1 MKTLAGAD
9 RTIERRAKTVLG
21 VTLLLAVAIIYLGI
35 YGMRTLNQSGFDDAK
50 GFWLIY
56 DAGRSAERNSD
67 QDAELLRS
75 LPEDAQRA
83 VEAVMDATI
92 RALWQRV
99 RYAGETTQD
108 FARADAL
115 KRQSFMQ
122 SLLLGTQDAELQRS
136 TRQAA
141 EALSLVREGMTAD
154 GTPAFEKL
162 MDDVASLL
170 PASEAQSFRER
181 LADLLRT
188 ESTAVQEDIRRRSR
202 ALFEEAVAEKRLSRF
217 TKGGAGLIPLAGRL
231 FDELDSAAPTADISS
246 AFDLVKQ
253 VPRQREAYASL
264 FNLPAHEGTRRI
276 LDMLDAE
283 EM

>member
-92 RALWQRV
+92 RAL
-99 RYAGETTQD
+99 
-108 FARADAL
+108 
-115 KRQSFMQ
+115 
-122 SLLLGTQDAELQRS
+122 
-136 TRQAA
+136 
-141 EALSLVREGMTAD
+141 
-154 GTPAFEKL
+154 
-162 MDDVASLL
+162 
-170 PASEAQSFRER
+170 
-181 LADLLRT
+181 
-188 ESTAVQEDIRRRSR
+188 
-202 ALFEEAVAEKRLSRF
+202 
-217 TKGGAGLIPLAGRL
+217 
-231 FDELDSAAPTADISS
+231 
-246 AFDLVKQ
+246 
-253 VPRQREAYASL
+253 
-264 FNLPAHEGTRRI
+264 
-276 LDMLDAE
+276 
-283 EM
+283 

>member
-35 YGMRTLNQSGFDDAK
+35 YGMRTLKQSGFDDAK

-122 SLLLGTQDAELQRS
+122 SLLLGTQDA
-136 TRQAA
+136 
-141 EALSLVREGMTAD
+141 
-154 GTPAFEKL
+154 
-162 MDDVASLL
+162 
-170 PASEAQSFRER
+170 
-181 LADLLRT
+181 
-188 ESTAVQEDIRRRSR
+188 
-202 ALFEEAVAEKRLSRF
+202 
-217 TKGGAGLIPLAGRL
+217 
-231 FDELDSAAPTADISS
+231 
-246 AFDLVKQ
+246 
-253 VPRQREAYASL
+253 
-264 FNLPAHEGTRRI
+264 
-276 LDMLDAE
+276 
-283 EM
+283 